1 MKPTLPRGAAASSL
15 KVRLLLFF
23 LFAKNGT
30 IRCLFCRRAFWA
42 CFAKMMRDGV
52 KKEKSQ
58 ESQLRPKM
66 EDLVDSPL
74 SVIISCVESHK
85 NAAGLT
91 EKKGAS

>member
-1 MKPTLPRGAAASSL
+1 MFVLPPCILG
-15 KVRLLLFF
+15 
-23 LFAKNGT
+23 
-30 IRCLFCRRAFWA
+30 LFCKDDEGRG
-42 CFAKMMRDGV
+42 K

-58 ESQLRPKM
+58 ASVCQLGPKM

-74 SVIISCVESHK
+74 SVIISCTESHK